1 MNETTQTIFY
11 ENFSKIDTTL
21 LLIENDINEALIKLD
36 NKIMECY
43 YECCPI
49 KPKFISS
56 KDQSNPWVR
65 QSIKN
70 NILKRQNNYKL
81 YQRKLFS
88 ER

>member
-36 NKIMECY
+36 NKTMDCY
-43 YECCPI
+43 NECCTI
-49 KPKFISS
+49 KTKFISF
-56 KDQSNPWVR
+56 KEQIKPWIN

-70 NILKRQNNYKL
+70 DMLKRQNN
-81 YQRKLFS
+81 
-88 ER
+88 